1 VARVNSSNPLLIPM
15 EDETL
20 IGSTLILVGFFII
33 IVGFFMIVASIGMS
47 SFQNSHSGQGYSGRT
62 GSNSSKEETNSS
74 KEGTNY
80 SETRDYSSSPYEKSP
95 TGKAESKVK
104 TGGVIM
110 LGPIPIIFGSNNE
123 SAKTAAILAIIL
135 MLLSFLLLRGW
146 LF

>member
-1 VARVNSSNPLLIPM
+1 M

-20 IGSTLILVGFFII
+20 IGSTLILVGFFTI
-33 IVGFFMIVASIGMS
+33 IVGFFMIVASISMS

-62 GSNSSKEETNSS
+62 GSNSSKEE
-74 KEGTNY
+74 TNY

-110 LGPIPIIFGSNNE
+110 LGPIPIIFGSDKE
-123 SAKTAAILAIIL
+123 SAKAAAILAIIFMVL
-135 MLLSFLLLRGW
+135 GFLFLRG
-146 LF
+146 

>member
-1 VARVNSSNPLLIPM
+1 M

-20 IGSTLILVGFFII
+20 IGNTLLLVGIFTIF
-33 IVGFFMIVASIGMS
+33 VGFLIIVASIALS
-47 SFQNSHSGQGYSGRT
+47 SLQDSKSGGKYSGRT
-62 GSNSSKEETNSS
+62 ESNSSQK
-74 KEGTNY
+74 GANY

-95 TGKAESKVK
+95 AGKVESKVK

-110 LGPIPIIFGSNNE
+110 LGPIPIIFGSDKE

-135 MLLSFLLLRGW
+135 MVLSLLFLRGW